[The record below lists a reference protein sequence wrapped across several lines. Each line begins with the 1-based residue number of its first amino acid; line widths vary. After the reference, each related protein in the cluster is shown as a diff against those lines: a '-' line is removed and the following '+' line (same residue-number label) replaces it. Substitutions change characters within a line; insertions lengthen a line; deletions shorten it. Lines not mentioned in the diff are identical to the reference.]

1 MLNKSGLKI
10 DLCGTPDT
18 ISSQSLRTTQILFSV
33 GGYEGNYAPAS
44 RRTLIVHKHSA
55 W

>member
-18 ISSQSLRTTQILFSV
+18 ISSQSLRTTQIFSLLV
-33 GGYEGNYAPAS
+33 VMNVTMHQLQGG
-44 RRTLIVHKHSA
+44 H
-55 W
+55 